1 MVINKK
7 VLVCCGTGIAT
18 SVQVANKL
26 QRMLRDRGVA
36 ATMKEC
42 KTANVPAQVETFQ
55 PDAIVVTTAINP
67 PDEGVKVYRGTPL
80 LTGVGADE
88 LADQIAD
95 DLKALNDCATS
106 HHRELGRRDVPRTV
120 RRYQFP
126 ACR

>member
-42 KTANVPAQVETFQ
+42 KTANVAAQVETFQ

-67 PDEGVKVYRGTPL
+67 PDEGVKVYLGTPL

-95 DLKALNDCATS
+95 DLKALND
-106 HHRELGRRDVPRTV
+106 
-120 RRYQFP
+120 
-126 ACR
+126 

>member
-42 KTANVPAQVETFQ
+42 KTANVPA
-55 PDAIVVTTAINP
+55 
-67 PDEGVKVYRGTPL
+67 
-80 LTGVGADE
+80 
-88 LADQIAD
+88 
-95 DLKALNDCATS
+95 
-106 HHRELGRRDVPRTV
+106 
-120 RRYQFP
+120 
-126 ACR
+126 